1 MIFDNPKPLVDST
14 AILNGI
20 QREVHKVLKPL
31 GFAKHGRTEHR
42 FVSGD
47 ISQVIHFQLGQAYLG
62 ETHLLTVNI
71 GIRVPECME
80 YRLETIP
87 AGKKYYPEH
96 ECNLRS
102 RLGSVEGRK
111 ESVYDLRNPAEP
123 ILADILRQITR
134 TVLPAFEVLSSR
146 EAILAHRREYPT
158 FDLHFGHL
166 ILREEAIMLNHMG
179 QTGAASEKYGMYLHN
194 RIHEPPRR
202 GVKLGTRQGWL
213 QASLKIAEKVRIT
226 LSPDILAEAEEFLQ
240 RT

>member
-31 GFAKHGRTEHR
+31 GFSKHGRTEHR

-62 ETHLLTVNI
+62 ETHLLFVNI

-80 YRLETIP
+80 YFLETIP
-87 AGKKYYPEH
+87 VGKKYYPEH

-123 ILADILRQITR
+123 ILVDILRQITQ
-134 TVLPAFEVLSSR
+134 TVLPAFEVLNSR

-158 FDLHFGHL
+158 FDLLFGHL

-179 QTGAASEKYGMYLHN
+179 QTEAASEKYGMYLHN
-194 RIHEPPRR
+194 KIHEPPRR

-213 QASLKIAEKVRIT
+213 QASLRIAEKVRIP

-240 RT
+240 RS

>member
-31 GFAKHGRTEHR
+31 GFTKHGRTEHR

-47 ISQVIHFQLGQAYLG
+47 ISQVINFQLGQAYLG
-62 ETHLLTVNI
+62 ETHLLSVNI

-80 YRLETIP
+80 YRLEIIP
-87 AGKKYYPEH
+87 DKKKYYPEH
-96 ECNLRS
+96 ECNMRS

-123 ILADILRQITR
+123 ILADILRQITQ
-134 TVLPAFEVLSSR
+134 TVLPAFDVLNSR
-146 EAILAHRREYPT
+146 EAILAHRREYPNL
-158 FDLHFGHL
+158 DRHFAHL
-166 ILREEAIMLNHMG
+166 ILREEAIMLKAMG
-179 QTGAASEKYGMYLHN
+179 HLDAASEKFGAFLHDS
-194 RIHEPPRR
+194 IHEKPRR
-202 GVKLGTRQGWL
+202 GVRLANRQGWL
-213 QASLKIAEKVRIT
+213 QASLRIAEKVHIPI
-226 LSPDILAEAEEFLQ
+226 SSDILAEAQEFLQ

>member
-14 AILNGI
+14 TILNGI

-31 GFAKHGRTEHR
+31 GFTKHGRTEHR

-62 ETHLLTVNI
+62 ETHLLSVNI

-80 YRLETIP
+80 YRLEIIP
-87 AGKKYYPEH
+87 DKKKYYPEH

-102 RLGSVEGRK
+102 ELGSVEGRK

-123 ILADILRQITR
+123 ILADILRQITQ
-134 TVLPAFEVLSSR
+134 TVLPAFDVLNSR
-146 EAILAHRREYPT
+146 EAILAHRREYPNL
-158 FDLHFGHL
+158 DRHFAHL
-166 ILREEAIMLNHMG
+166 ILREEAIMLKAMG
-179 QTGAASEKYGMYLHN
+179 HLDAASEKFGAFLHDS
-194 RIHEPPRR
+194 IHEKPRR
-202 GVKLGTRQGWL
+202 GVRLANRQGWL
-213 QASLKIAEKVRIT
+213 QASLRIAEKVRIPI
-226 LSPDILAEAEEFLQ
+226 SSDILAEAQEFLQ

>member
-62 ETHLLTVNI
+62 ETHLLYVNI

-80 YRLETIP
+80 YFLENAP
-87 AGKKYYPEH
+87 EKKKYYQEH

-102 RLGSVEGRK
+102 RLGEVEGKK
-111 ESVYDLRNPAEP
+111 ESVYDLRKPAEP
-123 ILADILRQITR
+123 IIADILRQINDF
-134 TVLPAFEVLSSR
+134 VLPAFAVLNSR
-146 EAILAHRREYPT
+146 EAILAHRREYPNL
-158 FDLHFGHL
+158 DRHFGHL
-166 ILREEAIMLNHMG
+166 ILREEAIMLKAMG
-179 QTGAASEKYGMYLHN
+179 HLDAASEKFGAFLHD
-194 RIHEPPRR
+194 RIHEKPRR

-213 QASLKIAEKVRIT
+213 QASLRIAEKVRIP

>member
-62 ETHLLTVNI
+62 ETHLLFVNI

-80 YRLETIP
+80 YFLETIP

-102 RLGSVEGRK
+102 RLGSVEGRE

-123 ILADILRQITR
+123 ILVDILRQITQ
-134 TVLPAFEVLSSR
+134 TVLPL
-146 EAILAHRREYPT
+146 
-158 FDLHFGHL
+158 
-166 ILREEAIMLNHMG
+166 MC
-179 QTGAASEKYGMYLHN
+179 
-194 RIHEPPRR
+194 
-202 GVKLGTRQGWL
+202 
-213 QASLKIAEKVRIT
+213 
-226 LSPDILAEAEEFLQ
+226 
-240 RT
+240 

>member
-14 AILNGI
+14 SILNGI

-47 ISQVIHFQLGQAYLG
+47 ISQVINFQLGQAYLG
-62 ETHLLTVNI
+62 ETHLLHVNI

-80 YRLETIP
+80 YRLEIIP
-87 AGKKYYPEH
+87 DKKKYYPEH

-102 RLGSVEGRK
+102 RLGEVEGKK
-111 ESVYDLRNPAEP
+111 ESVYDLRKPAEP
-123 ILADILRQITR
+123 IIADILRQINDF
-134 TVLPAFEVLSSR
+134 VLPAFAVLNSR
-146 EAILAHRREYPT
+146 EAILAHRREYPNL
-158 FDLHFGHL
+158 DRHFAHL
-166 ILREEAIMLNHMG
+166 ILREEAIMLKAMG
-179 QTGAASEKYGMYLHN
+179 HLDAASEKFGAFLHDS
-194 RIHEPPRR
+194 IHEKPRR

-213 QASLKIAEKVRIT
+213 QASLRIAEKVRIPI
-226 LSPDILAEAEEFLQ
+226 SSDIMAEAQEFLQ